1 MTRAT
6 LLVSLFLMI
15 SIDLWGQCV
24 NPPTVTLA
32 STSGSTCGTTP
43 VTVSG
48 NTFGGST
55 SKVTITTK
63 GTGSVSPSSATKSP
77 FAFTYTPK
85 SGDSGKSVLI
95 TITTNIPH
103 GCTAANATY
112 TLSVNAVPSAPTVG
126 TITRPICAVATG
138 SLVLSGL
145 PSSGTWT
152 ITRSP
157 GGITTSGIGTTVTI
171 SGIPAGTYTFTITN
185 SAGCTSSA
193 SSNVVIPAQPLA
205 PATPV
210 QTVDCSLGFGK
221 ATVIVTS
228 PTGTGLTY
236 CLDAGAYQS
245 GTSFPNVVNGSHSVT
260 VKNSAGCTTTGA
272 SFQVSCG
279 CVNQPTVT
287 LSSTN
292 GNTCGI
298 TPVTVSG
305 NTFGGSAT
313 SVTITENG
321 AGTVSPASSNTK
333 PFAFTYTPLA
343 GDVGNAVIIT
353 VTTNNPL
360 GLPCASATAT
370 YSLTVIAMPSAP
382 LVGVITQ
389 PTCSLATA
397 SVVLN
402 GLSAIGTWTLTRSP
416 GGVITT
422 GTGTSTTVAGLVT
435 GTYTYTVA
443 IAGCTSIASANV
455 VINSQ
460 PSTPTAPVVG
470 TVTQPTCSV
479 STGSVILNGLPA
491 TGIWTIVR
499 SPDGSITT
507 GTGNTSTIS
516 GLPNGTYTFTVTNS
530 SGCISGASSN
540 VVISPQSSTPG
551 APLIGTIIQPTC
563 SVSTGSVILSGLP
576 STGTWTLIR
585 SPGGLITTGSGTSIT
600 IPSLS
605 EGIYSYTVTNS
616 LGCISPPS
624 GNIVI
629 SAQSIIPAAPV
640 VGSITVPTCSLSTGS
655 VVINGLPGSG
665 TWTLTRYPGTIS
677 LNGIGT
683 SIVLSNLLV
692 GLYNFTVTNINGCV
706 SEMSANVNIPA
717 QPVTPSPPII
727 GTITQPHSG
736 LLTGSVVLNGLP
748 DTGNWTLTLNPG
760 NITSFGNGSTRTISG
775 LAAGTYSFTVTNS
788 AGCTSGQSA
797 SFAINQA
804 TDYPDV
810 VITNPAP
817 VCSPSTIDLTAPGI
831 TSGSSLN
838 LTFTYW
844 TDAEGKIPFVS
855 PHIATAGTYYI
866 KGTTTDGSSAIKPVT
881 VTVYQIPLPDAGPD
895 QVLAHQ
901 FEANMDA
908 HLAHNYETGVWSLI
922 SGTGEFFDSTYGKTN
937 VGGLSMGANLFLWTV
952 TNKVCP
958 SASDTIILNV
968 HGLALQTLITPN
980 MDGKNDYFI
989 VKRSDSQGKVELIIF
1004 DRRGVQV
1011 YKKGDYDNSWNGVD
1025 YSGKILPDDTYFY
1038 IVKTE
1043 NGTSENGYIVVRR

>member
-6 LLVSLFLMI
+6 LLVTFFLIISL
-15 SIDLWGQCV
+15 DLWGQCV
-24 NPPTVTLA
+24 NPPTVTLT
-32 STSGSTCGTTP
+32 STSGSTCGTKA

-48 NTFGGST
+48 NTFGGGAT
-55 SKVTITTK
+55 KVTITAS
-63 GTGSVSPSSATKSP
+63 GTGSVSPASDKKSP

-85 SGDSGKSVLI
+85 SGDSGKNVLI
-95 TITTNIPH
+95 TVTTDFPQ
-103 GCTAANATY
+103 GCTAAKATY
-112 TLSVNAVPSAPTVG
+112 TLSVNAVPSAPVIG
-126 TITRPICAVATG
+126 TITKPTCAVATG
-138 SLVLSGL
+138 SVVLSGL
-145 PSSGTWT
+145 PSTGAWT

-157 GGITTSGIGTTVTI
+157 GGITTSGTGTTVTI
-171 SGIPAGTYTFTITN
+171 SAIPSGTYTFIVTSST
-185 SAGCTSSA
+185 GCSSSA
-193 SSNVVIPAQPLA
+193 SSNVVIPAQPA
-205 PATPV
+205 SPANPV
-210 QTVDCSLGFGK
+210 QTIDCTLGIGK
-221 ATVIVTS
+221 AKVTVTS

-236 CLDAGAYQS
+236 CLDGGAYQS
-245 GTSFPNVVNGSHSVT
+245 GTSFSNVVNGSHSVT

-272 SFQVSCG
+272 IFQVSCG

-287 LSSTN
+287 LSSTS

-321 AGTVSPASSNTK
+321 AGTVSPVSSNTK

-343 GDVGNAVIIT
+343 GDVGNTVIIT
-353 VTTNNPL
+353 VTTDNPL

-370 YSLTVIAMPSAP
+370 YSLTMVAMPSAP

-402 GLSAIGTWTLTRSP
+402 GLPATGTWTLTRSP

-422 GTGTSTTVAGLVT
+422 GTGTSTTISSLVA
-435 GTYTYTVA
+435 GTYTFTVA
-443 IAGCTSIASANV
+443 AASCTSSASANI
-455 VINSQ
+455 VINTQ
-460 PSTPTAPVVG
+460 PSTPTAPVIG
-470 TVTQPTCSV
+470 TLTQPTCAV
-479 STGSVILNGLPA
+479 ATGSVVLNGLPA
-491 TGIWTIVR
+491 TGIWTITR
-499 SPDGSITT
+499 SPDGAMTT
-507 GTGNTSTIS
+507 GTGATSTLS
-516 GLPNGTYTFTVTNS
+516 GLPAGTYTFTVANS
-530 SGCISGASSN
+530 SGCISGSSAN
-540 VVISPQSSTPG
+540 VVISLQSSTPG
-551 APLIGTIIQPTC
+551 APVIGTIIQPTC

-576 STGTWTLIR
+576 STGNWTLIR

-600 IPSLS
+600 IQNLS
-605 EGIYSYTVTNS
+605 EGTYSYTVTNS
-616 LGCISPPS
+616 VGCISPSS

-629 SAQSIIPAAPV
+629 SAQSGIPAAPV
-640 VGSITVPTCSLSTGS
+640 AGAITAPTCSLSTGS
-655 VVINGLPGSG
+655 VVINGLPASG

-677 LNGIGT
+677 LNGSGT

-717 QPVTPSPPII
+717 QPVTPSPPVI

-748 DTGNWTLTLNPG
+748 ETGNWTLTLIPG

-817 VCSPSTIDLTAPGI
+817 VCSPSTVDLTAAAI
-831 TSGSSLN
+831 TTGSSLN

-855 PHIATAGTYYI
+855 PRSSPAGTYYI
-866 KGTTTDGSSAIKPVT
+866 KGTGTDGSFNIKPVT
-881 VTVYQIPLPDAGPD
+881 VTVYLIPLPDAGPD

-901 FEANMDA
+901 FEATMNA
-908 HLAHNYETGVWSLI
+908 QLAHNYETGVWSLI
-922 SGTGEFFDSTYGKTN
+922 SGTGEFFDSTYAKTN
-937 VGGLSMGANLFLWTV
+937 VSSLSMGANLFLWTV

-958 SASDTIILNV
+958 AASDTITINV

-1011 YKKGDYDNSWNGVD
+1011 YKKVDYNNSWNGVD
-1025 YSGKILPDDTYFY
+1025 YYGKFLPDDTYFY